1 MVDGEMPCAAASFL
15 KVASHGSNGAVL
27 RQFAWPNAD
36 VGAAI
41 NTRASTAHVDRV
53 VCMVTVRIGLIGLA
67 TFAALASRLAT
78 ALLARGM
85 ATRLSCLDRVL
96 IEGSPEKAHGPLSVG
111 AWS

>member
-41 NTRASTAHVDRV
+41 NTRASTARVDRF
-53 VCMVTVRIGLIGLA
+53 VCMVTVRIGLIGLIGLA

-85 ATRLSCLDRVL
+85 ATRLS
-96 IEGSPEKAHGPLSVG
+96 
-111 AWS
+111 